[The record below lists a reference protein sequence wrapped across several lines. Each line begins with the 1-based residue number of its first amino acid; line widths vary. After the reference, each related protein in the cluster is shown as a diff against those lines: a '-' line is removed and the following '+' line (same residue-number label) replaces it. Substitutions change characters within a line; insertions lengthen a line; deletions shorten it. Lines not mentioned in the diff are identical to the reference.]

1 MTEQELFP
9 VPKAHFNPYRDGAS
23 LRGLEEYKKLYKESL
38 DDPETFWAKQCR
50 DLLTLDQDFNTVR
63 EGSPIEGDISW
74 FLGARL
80 NATYNCV
87 DRHAKSNPDRN
98 AIVYE
103 ADEPNQGRTL
113 TYGELLAQVSSTAS
127 ALRALGVKKGDRVVV
142 YMPMIPEA
150 FITVL
155 AISRLGAIHTLIF
168 DGFSPSSIADR
179 ILNAGAEIVVTV
191 DQAKRSGREIA
202 MKKGVDEA
210 LTKCPNVR
218 TVLVY
223 QHCKSPVPWTEG
235 RDVWWHETVSPDA
248 GFVEPEIM
256 DSEDPLFILY
266 TSGSTGKPK
275 GLVHSTAGF
284 LTGAAASGKYVFD
297 IQPSDT
303 FFCAGDIGWITGLV
317 YGLYAPLLLG
327 CTTVIFE
334 GSPLYPTPSRYW
346 EICERHNV
354 TQFYVAP
361 TALRLLKRYS
371 DSEIS
376 QSLSSLRVLG
386 SIGEPIAPEV
396 WKWYHQTVGKGKAHV
411 LDTYFQTETGSLVLT
426 PLAGVTPT
434 KPGSCTL
441 PFFGADPVILDS
453 ITGKEIQSPCAEGIL
468 AFRDPWPS
476 MARSAWG
483 DHERFLDTYFRPYPG
498 YYTTGDGAR
507 KDSDG
512 YYWIKG
518 RIDDVVN
525 VSGHR
530 LSTAEIEAA
539 LLENKYVAE
548 VAVVGVD
555 DELTGQ
561 SLIAFVTLKEQPK
574 GRDIRKDLKKQIT
587 RSIGSLALPQA
598 IHLVADIPKTRSGKI
613 TRRILRKILG
623 DDMENIGDTSTV
635 ANPAAIEIVADVVLG
650 PKE

>member
-1 MTEQELFP
+1 MTEHETYP
-9 VPKAHFNPYRDGAS
+9 VPTTSSNLKPDGP
-23 LRGLEEYKKLYKESL
+23 GLQGMDAYTKLYKESL
-38 DDPETFWAKQCR
+38 DDPDTFWAKHCR
-50 DLLTLDQDFNTVR
+50 ELLTLDQDFTTVR
-63 EGSPIEGDISW
+63 EGSPLEGGISW
-74 FLGARL
+74 FLGGRL

-98 AIVYE
+98 AIIYE
-103 ADEPNQGRTL
+103 ADEPYQGRTV

-127 ALRALGVKKGDRVVV
+127 ALRAHGVKKGDRVVV

-150 FITVL
+150 FIAVL

-179 ILNAGAEIVVTV
+179 ILNADAEIVITV
-191 DQAKRSGREIA
+191 DQAKRNGREIA
-202 MKKGVDEA
+202 MKKGIDEA
-210 LTKCPNVR
+210 LVRCPNVR

-235 RDVWWHETVSPDA
+235 RDVWWHNAVDLDA
-248 GFVEPEIM
+248 EFVEPEIM

-284 LTGAAASGKYVFD
+284 LTGAAATGKYVFD

-317 YGLYAPLLLG
+317 YGFYAPLLLG

-334 GSPLYPTPSRYW
+334 GSPLFPTPSRYW
-346 EICERHNV
+346 EICEKHDV
-354 TQFYVAP
+354 SQFYVAP
-361 TALRLLKRYS
+361 TALRLLKRFNS
-371 DSEIS
+371 SGIS

-396 WKWYHQTVGKGKAHV
+396 WKWYHQAVGKGKAHV

-426 PLAGVTPT
+426 PLAGITPT

-441 PFFGADPVILDS
+441 PFFGANPVILDS
-453 ITGKEIQSPCAEGIL
+453 LTGEEIQSPCPEGIL
-468 AFRDPWPS
+468 AFKDPWPS

-498 YYTTGDGAR
+498 YYFTGDGAR

-539 LLENKYVAE
+539 LLENKFVAE

-555 DELTGQ
+555 DEITGQ
-561 SLIAFVTLKEQPK
+561 SLVAFVTLKEQPE

-587 RSIGSLALPQA
+587 RSIGSLALPKT
-598 IHLVADIPKTRSGKI
+598 IHLVSDIPKTRSGKI
-613 TRRILRKILG
+613 TRRILRNILS
-623 DDMENIGDTSTV
+623 DDLENIGDTSTV
-635 ANPAAIEIVADVVLG
+635 VNPAAIGIVSDVVLEST
-650 PKE
+650 K

>member
-1 MTEQELFP
+1 MIEPEIYP
-9 VPKAHFNPYRDGAS
+9 VPTAHFNPERDGAS
-23 LRGLEEYKKLYKESL
+23 LRGMEEYKKLYKESL
-38 DDPETFWAKQCR
+38 DDPNAFWAR
-50 DLLTLDQDFNTVR
+50 LSRELLTFDQDFHTFR
-63 EGSPIEGDISW
+63 EGTPLQGDISW
-74 FLGARL
+74 FLGGRL

-87 DRHAKSNPDRN
+87 DRHAKVNPDRN

-103 ADEPNQGRTL
+103 ADEPNQGRTV

-150 FITVL
+150 FIAVL

-179 ILNAGAEIVVTV
+179 ILNAEAEIVVTV
-191 DQAKRSGREIA
+191 DQARRSGRETP

-210 LTKCPNVR
+210 LARCPNVR

-235 RDVWWHETVSPDA
+235 RDVWWHEAVKPDA
-248 GFVEPEIM
+248 ELVEPEIM

-284 LTGAAASGKYVFD
+284 LTGAAATGKYVFD

-317 YGLYAPLLLG
+317 YGFYAPLLLG

-334 GSPLYPTPSRYW
+334 GSPLYPTPLRYW
-346 EICERHNV
+346 EICEKHDV

-361 TALRLLKRYS
+361 TALRLLKRFS

-396 WKWYHQTVGKGKAHV
+396 WKWYHQAVGKGKAHV

-441 PFFGADPVILDS
+441 PFFGADPVVLDS
-453 ITGKEIQSPCAEGIL
+453 VTGKEIESPCPEGIL
-468 AFRDPWPS
+468 AFRNPWPS

-483 DHERFLDTYFRPYPG
+483 DPERFLDTYFRPYPG
-498 YYTTGDGAR
+498 YYFTGDGAR

-539 LLENKYVAE
+539 LLENEYVAE

-555 DELTGQ
+555 DEITGQ
-561 SLIAFVTLKEQPK
+561 SVIAFVTLKQQPE

-587 RSIGSLALPQA
+587 RSIGSLALPRT
-598 IHLVADIPKTRSGKI
+598 IHLVSDIPKTRSGKI
-613 TRRILRKILG
+613 TRRILRKILS

-635 ANPAAIEIVADVVLG
+635 VNPAAIDIVAGVVLG
-650 PKE
+650 LKK

>member
-1 MTEQELFP
+1 M
-9 VPKAHFNPYRDGAS
+9 
-23 LRGLEEYKKLYKESL
+23 EEYKKLYKESL
-38 DDPETFWAKQCR
+38 DDPNAFWAR
-50 DLLTLDQDFNTVR
+50 LSRELLTFNQDFHTVR
-63 EGSPIEGDISW
+63 EGTPLQGDISW
-74 FLGARL
+74 FLGGRL

-87 DRHAKSNPDRN
+87 DRHAKFNPDRN

-103 ADEPNQGRTL
+103 ADEPNQGRTV
-113 TYGELLAQVSSTAS
+113 TYSELLAQVSSTAS

-150 FITVL
+150 FIAVL

-179 ILNAGAEIVVTV
+179 ILNAEAEIVVTV
-191 DQAKRSGREIA
+191 DQAKRSGRETP

-210 LTKCPNVR
+210 LARCPNVR

-235 RDVWWHETVSPDA
+235 RDVWWHEAVKSDA
-248 GFVEPEIM
+248 EFVEPEIM

-284 LTGAAASGKYVFD
+284 LTGAAATGKYVFD
-297 IQPSDT
+297 IRPSDT
-303 FFCAGDIGWITGLV
+303 FFCAGDIGWIPGLV
-317 YGLYAPLLLG
+317 YGFYAPLLLG

-346 EICERHNV
+346 EICEKHDA

-361 TALRLLKRYS
+361 TALRLLKRFS

-396 WKWYHQTVGKGKAHV
+396 WKWYHQAVGKGKAHV

-453 ITGKEIQSPCAEGIL
+453 VTGKEIESPCPEGIL

-483 DHERFLDTYFRPYPG
+483 DPERFLDTYFRPYPG
-498 YYTTGDGAR
+498 YYVCLIRSMD
-507 KDSDG
+507 
-512 YYWIKG
+512 
-518 RIDDVVN
+518 
-525 VSGHR
+525 
-530 LSTAEIEAA
+530 LSPTVDWLTFFDPVYRRWCSKRFRW
-539 LLENKYVAE
+539 LLL
-548 VAVVGVD
+548 D
-555 DELTGQ
+555 Q
-561 SLIAFVTLKEQPK
+561 
-574 GRDIRKDLKKQIT
+574 
-587 RSIGSLALPQA
+587 
-598 IHLVADIPKTRSGKI
+598 
-613 TRRILRKILG
+613 
-623 DDMENIGDTSTV
+623 
-635 ANPAAIEIVADVVLG
+635 G
-650 PKE
+650 PD